1 MWYDDQKKNF
11 FLIILSNFNCST
23 IQLFNCSTTI
33 QISNCS
39 TIQLFND
46 SYFSTVLFFNCLTFQ
61 LFYFST
67 VLLYNWF
74 TFQMS
79 NCRLVIGKTGFFF
92 FCTPSKKMKCFCFE

>member
-1 MWYDDQKKNF
+1 MMIKKKNF
-11 FLIILSNFNCST
+11 FLIILSNF
-23 IQLFNCSTTI
+23 
-33 QISNCS
+33 NCS

-79 NCRLVIGKTGFFF
+79 NCRLV
-92 FCTPSKKMKCFCFE
+92 